1 MGFGLEWPPGV
12 ARRSSG
18 LADASTADVF
28 RSDAVPVQPVERIRR
43 QKVFAALAHPAGR
56 ATAGPIRV
64 RWVPGD
70 RPVPQVGYAVSR
82 RCGSAV
88 ARNRIRRRLRAAVR
102 LAAPPPGWYLV
113 SADRRAL
120 DLHFCQLQGAVSA
133 AMRQAVGKGTGN
145 A

>member
-1 MGFGLEWPPGV
+1 MGSGLEWPPGV
-12 ARRSSG
+12 ASRSSA

-28 RSDAVPVQPVERIRR
+28 RSDTVPVQPVERIRR
-43 QKVFAALAHPAGR
+43 QKVFAALAHAAGR

-70 RPVPQVGYAVSR
+70 RPIPEVGYAVSR

-88 ARNRIRRRLRAAVR
+88 VRNRIRRRVRAAVR
-102 LAAPPPGWYLV
+102 MAEPPPGSYLV
-113 SADRRAL
+113 AADRAAL
-120 DLHFCQLQGAVSA
+120 DLDFRQLQRAVRA
-133 AMRQAVGKGTGN
+133 AMRHAVAKGTGS